1 MTTVRD
7 IVKNHLKALGADGL
21 CCEDCG
27 CAAEN
32 LFPCAWDRCCGEMC
46 VPARR
51 VIAAEDDQ
59 YHNPGDEFFVPM
71 AAMTENEQAAYCR
84 ERCTDAL
91 GWSDEKRCECRKTS
105 MCNGLMTRVEA
116 RKEQEAGR

>member
-1 MTTVRD
+1 M
-7 IVKNHLKALGADGL
+7 KNGDSS
-21 CCEDCG
+21 
-27 CAAEN
+27 CAALAKACERTIQY
-32 LFPCAWDRCCGEMC
+32 LREIGEFTREESTFPSPDYADTMADDLEYALARYAKEGE
-46 VPARR
+46 
-51 VIAAEDDQ
+51 I
-59 YHNPGDEFFVPM
+59 FVPM